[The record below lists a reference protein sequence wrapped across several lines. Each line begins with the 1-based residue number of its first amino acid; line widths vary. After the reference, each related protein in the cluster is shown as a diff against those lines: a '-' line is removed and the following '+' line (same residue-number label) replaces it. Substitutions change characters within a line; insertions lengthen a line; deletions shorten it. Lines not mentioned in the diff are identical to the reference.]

1 MIRNGIVMRGGITF
15 ILALTFGVVAEAGTI
30 RRVDLNATGTPVDGS
45 TWARAY
51 RHLQDALALSSSGD
65 EIWVAQGT
73 YTPDPTNTNV
83 SFALISG
90 VKVKGGYAGVT
101 ETNPDDN
108 DPVAYL
114 TILSGDLAGDD
125 STGCALNDSGNSK
138 HVVTAGSVTI
148 ATILEGFVIT
158 RGNAGGDD
166 GGGLQI
172 TSQSAFLQVINC
184 HFTCNRAE
192 DGGGVFHGNSRSSYS
207 GCTFEDN
214 LAHKKGGGLWSG
226 NDDVAST
233 LTMTDCSFLGNV
245 AGIGGAVA
253 AEYVAD
259 ATYAGCLFLEN
270 IATHTTAESGGA
282 ISHLAVS
289 DALVSACTFDSNEA
303 GGGGGAIYSESS
315 STVDLAIQSSSFSL
329 NEAGDKGG
337 AVYNNGPTLS
347 LRSTEFASNEAESNG
362 GAVFNNS
369 TSPLIVDCQF
379 NLNSGGAFGGAV
391 YSEWSGGSS
400 TLTLVNT
407 RFQHNE
413 AGFEFDGGGLYVNG
427 SDLDATNCLWAKNV
441 STWDGGAI
449 VCSGNTA
456 LLTNCTIADN
466 TATNSGAGIFCQS
479 SATCTLKN
487 CILWGNS
494 DTSGFTTA
502 AQITG
507 ASTLSVTYSNVMGGV
522 LSGGGQSNNISTDPW
537 FVDPDNDNYRIRL
550 CSVCLDA
557 CDYDTIDDDVH
568 DVDGDPAN
576 NGDATPDL
584 DLLLRAVDRPNITDT
599 GVGTYT
605 FTDMGAFENCI
616 GDANGD
622 QKINGLD
629 IQPFVN
635 CLLDNPAESDVCD
648 CADSTLDGELTLDDV
663 PCFVSVLLGVT
674 DGCYTCAEGGLER
687 GIADCNENEV
697 PDANDIA
704 ESTSQDCNGNF
715 IPDECDI
722 AAETSV
728 DVDENGVPDECQAD
742 CNGNDVP
749 DEKDIA
755 DEESLDCN
763 ENGIP
768 DECERDCN
776 SNGVP
781 DDCDLDP
788 EDPDGDEWVSADCNT
803 NGVPDECEDDCNEN
817 GVPDDCD
824 VDPEDPDGDEWV
836 SPDCNENG
844 YPDECDLTL
853 PPGLGSYDC
862 NENEIPDECDI
873 ADETS
878 CDANAND
885 VPDECDILL
894 EECVDANED
903 ECCDEEESLMGGGE
917 SMMSSS
923 SEGPCAELT
932 EAECWAVFHDWA
944 MQQCWGPQCEST
956 GFEQFQS
963 ARAKLAEL
971 GLLFGNP
978 ES

>member
-1 MIRNGIVMRGGITF
+1 MQRQAF
-15 ILALTFGVVAEAGTI
+15 LAVSAAIAISVYASAHATI
-30 RRVDLNATGTPVDGS
+30 IYVDDTATGTGDGS
-45 TWARAY
+45 WWGDAHTN
-51 RHLQDALALSSSGD
+51 LQDALAEASSGD
-65 EIWVAQGT
+65 EIRVAQGI
-73 YTPDPTNTNV
+73 YFPHNTDHTV
-83 SFALISG
+83 SFELVNG
-90 VKVKGGYAGVT
+90 VLLKGGFRGGTGSDPDEYA
-101 ETNPDDN
+101 PSKF
-108 DPVAYL
+108 P
-114 TILSGDLAGDD
+114 TILSGDIDHDD
-125 STGCALNDSGNSK
+125 SNGCALDDDTNSV
-138 HVVTAGSVTI
+138 HVVKAVNVGSGTV
-148 ATILEGFVIT
+148 LQGFQIV
-158 RGNAGGDD
+158 RGNAGFGD

-172 TSQSAFLQVINC
+172 VGMGSTLQVLDC
-184 HFTCNRAE
+184 EFHCNRAAS
-192 DGGGVFHGNSRSSYS
+192 GGAVDHGGSQSEYFNCVFHDNVAAAFGGAIFAYGGILDIAQSSFWSNSAPLGGALEISEVASAEITD
-207 GCTFEDN
+207 CTFTNHENADY
-214 LAHKKGGGLWSG
+214 GGAIHNQNSI
-226 NDDVAST
+226 DTRIV
-233 LTMTDCSFLGNV
+233 DCSFSSNTASFNGGAIYHLQGEDLSIIDSEFDAN
-245 AGIGGAVA
+245 ASTFGSGGAVLYSGTDA
-253 AEYVAD
+253 IFRNCSFSSNIADQENGGALYVVAD
-259 ATYAGCLFLEN
+259 DSIVVACDFDGNEAY
-270 IATHTTAESGGA
+270 SGGA
-282 ISHLAVS
+282 IYASCTVFTSVNTRFFSNSAFADGGAITFSGTTL
-289 DALVSACTFDSNEA
+289 DALNSLLAKNQADN
-303 GGGGGAIYSESS
+303 GGAIYS
-315 STVDLAIQSSSFSL
+315 
-329 NEAGDKGG
+329 
-337 AVYNNGPTLS
+337 
-347 LRSTEFASNEAESNG
+347 
-362 GAVFNNS
+362 
-369 TSPLIVDCQF
+369 
-379 NLNSGGAFGGAV
+379 SG
-391 YSEWSGGSS
+391 SISI
-400 TLTLVNT
+400 LVN
-407 RFQHNE
+407 
-413 AGFEFDGGGLYVNG
+413 
-427 SDLDATNCLWAKNV
+427 
-441 STWDGGAI
+441 
-449 VCSGNTA
+449 
-456 LLTNCTIADN
+456 CTVADN
-466 TATNSGAGIFCQS
+466 GATSLHGGIYSVGNATIRNS
-479 SATCTLKN
+479 
-487 CILWGNS
+487 ILWGNEAPTGS
-494 DTSGFTTA
+494 TVEQQIAVGGSATLTA
-502 AQITG
+502 
-507 ASTLSVTYSNVMGGV
+507 TYCDVMGGI
-522 LSGGGQSNNISTDPW
+522 GGATNKNVDPW
-537 FVDPDNDNYRIRL
+537 FADPDGYNYRLRL
-550 CSVCLDA
+550 CSACLDSA
-557 CDYDTIDDDVH
+557 DFDQVDDDVH

-584 DLLLRAVDRPNITDT
+584 DLHIRAVDRPNIADT
-599 GVGTYT
+599 GVGTHT

-622 QKINGLD
+622 QKVNGLD

-704 ESTSQDCNGNF
+704 EGTSQDCNGNF

-728 DVDENGVPDECQAD
+728 DVDENGVPDECQTD

-788 EDPDGDEWVSADCNT
+788 EDPDGDEWVSPDCNT

-873 ADETS
+873 AEETS